1 MRGGPGWSVRPGP
14 LKSALLT
21 VALLFLVTLGGGALQ
36 WEPGPEPSDESG
48 ATADASQMRQEDHK
62 HVHEVTKQVL
72 QKSLGL

>member
-1 MRGGPGWSVRPGP
+1 MGPGP

-36 WEPGPEPSDESG
+36 WEPCTEPSDESG
-48 ATADASQMRQEDHK
+48 ATVDASQMRQEDHK
-62 HVHEVTKQVL
+62 QVYEVTKQIL